1 MQNARLDESQAEIKT
16 AGRNINNFT
25 YADDTPLMAWREE
38 ELKSLFMKVKEES
51 EKTVLKLNTQKAMI
65 TASNPNTSWQT
76 GGEKVEP
83 VTDFLGLQNHC
94 G

>member
-1 MQNARLDESQAEIKT
+1 MQMIQLLTAES
-16 AGRNINNFT
+16 
-25 YADDTPLMAWREE
+25 EE
-38 ELKSLFMKVKEES
+38 ELKGLFMKVKEES

-83 VTDFLGLQNHC
+83 LTDFLGLQNHC